1 MNHLTL
7 ILYPNNDPPPALPK
21 QVLSYI
27 FLSAKN
33 KGMAKTQFLFSKN
46 FQSNKKKQGWEM

>member
-33 KGMAKTQFLFSKN
+33 KRMAKTQFLFSKN
-46 FQSNKKKQGWEM
+46 FQSNKKKQG